1 MTATESST
9 TNSRILGLDPF
20 NQESGIG
27 EEDFVTLVLPYVQS
41 AREGVE
47 RLGQLLEQYGTYEA
61 NGIAFADQD
70 EVWF

>member
-41 AREGVE
+41 AREG
-47 RLGQLLEQYGTYEA
+47 
-61 NGIAFADQD
+61 
-70 EVWF
+70 